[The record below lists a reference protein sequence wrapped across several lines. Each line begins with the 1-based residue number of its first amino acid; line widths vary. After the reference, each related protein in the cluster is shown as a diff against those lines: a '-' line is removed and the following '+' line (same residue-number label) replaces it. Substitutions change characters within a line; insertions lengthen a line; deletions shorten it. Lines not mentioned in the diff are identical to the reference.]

1 MKIYNTE
8 YEICDTIEC
17 IGIANSFTKGSN
29 KIGIGHGESK
39 LYIGQ
44 ISDNKILSFFDM
56 ENQRGKEFKCFILKQ
71 DLLQY
76 PNDVRIE
83 YENPTQEYRNKDVL
97 KKYGIRIYYK

>member
-1 MKIYNTE
+1 
-8 YEICDTIEC
+8 
-17 IGIANSFTKGSN
+17 
-29 KIGIGHGESK
+29 
-39 LYIGQ
+39 
-44 ISDNKILSFFDM
+44 M